1 MALSVYTSHLN
12 DIYDADVDWVS
23 NTIHI
28 VIMTNA
34 GYTFSAGHDFRND
47 LGTEVSGTGYSSG
60 GLALDNKSLG
70 TANPCL
76 ASSDDE
82 VIAQSGGGFV
92 NGRKYALVKILGG
105 ASSAD
110 PLLWYGAAAG
120 DFGNV
125 AGQLTLDVPSNLVSL
140 SA

>member
-1 MALSVYTSHLN
+1 MALSVYTSHLEEV
-12 DIYDADVDWVS
+12 YDAGLDWVA
-23 NTIHI
+23 NTINI

-34 GYTFSAGHDFRND
+34 GYTFSAAHDFRND
-47 LGTEVSGTGYSSG
+47 LGTEVSGTGYTAN
-60 GLALDNKSLG
+60 GLALDNKTLS
-70 TANPCL
+70 TNNPAL

-82 VIAQSGGGFV
+82 VIAQNGAGFT
-92 NGRKYALVKILGG
+92 NGRKYAFSKILGG

-125 AGQLTLDVPSNLVSL
+125 AGALTLDVPTNLISL